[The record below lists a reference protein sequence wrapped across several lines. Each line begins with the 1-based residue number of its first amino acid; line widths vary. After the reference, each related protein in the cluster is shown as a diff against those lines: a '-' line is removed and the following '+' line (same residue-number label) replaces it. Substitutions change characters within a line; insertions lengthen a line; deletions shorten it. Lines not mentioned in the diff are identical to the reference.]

1 VTVTGYGKKLGGVA
15 TNANWLEAFDP
26 AFQDFTK
33 NLSARLPELGLK
45 AARGT

>member
-1 VTVTGYGKKLGGVA
+1 MAKDG
-15 TNANWLEAFDP
+15 NWLEAFDP

-33 NLSARLPELGLK
+33 NLATRLPELGLQ